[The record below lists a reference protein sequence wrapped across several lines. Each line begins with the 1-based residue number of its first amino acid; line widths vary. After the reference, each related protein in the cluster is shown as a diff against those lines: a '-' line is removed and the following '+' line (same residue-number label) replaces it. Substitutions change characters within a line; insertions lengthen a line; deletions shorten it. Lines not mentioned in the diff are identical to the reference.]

1 MGEEGGG
8 CEGRG
13 LGTTHEMIYYVGP
26 NGWIFYPD
34 STGYTREEVLWKEDV
49 EIRQHTYSRVVS
61 EDANAVETLG
71 ECPVDEANLWDN
83 FSDLSYVI
91 VLPLILA

>member
-1 MGEEGGG
+1 
-8 CEGRG
+8 
-13 LGTTHEMIYYVGP
+13 MIYYVGP
-26 NGWIFYPD
+26 NRWIFYPD

-71 ECPVDEANLWDN
+71 ECLVDEANLWDN